1 MQAVVRNAWRRFN
14 EPLEGLT
21 SWMYLDIK
29 GFVTTGMGNLID
41 PVPAALA
48 LTWHDA
54 DGMRASPAEVEAEWT
69 SIKTNVALA
78 HEGAQAA
85 RAVATLHLEDADIDG
100 LILAKLDRDETV
112 LKAFAGFAQFD
123 TWPADAQLGLLSM
136 GWALGPGFGRKF
148 PHFAQAIAAGDFT
161 TAAGDCAISAVGNPS
176 VVRRNAANRQA
187 FLFAANAS
195 DPTVLRSR
203 VPPV

>member
-54 DGMRASPAEVEAEWT
+54 DGMRASPAVWRC
-69 SIKTNVALA
+69 
-78 HEGAQAA
+78 G
-85 RAVATLHLEDADIDG
+85 
-100 LILAKLDRDETV
+100 
-112 LKAFAGFAQFD
+112 
-123 TWPADAQLGLLSM
+123 
-136 GWALGPGFGRKF
+136 
-148 PHFAQAIAAGDFT
+148 
-161 TAAGDCAISAVGNPS
+161 
-176 VVRRNAANRQA
+176 
-187 FLFAANAS
+187 
-195 DPTVLRSR
+195 
-203 VPPV
+203 